1 MSDPAKSAS
10 YRTQP
15 EPIRAVDLFSPT
27 PLPYRTVSEQR
38 AQVLKEDQ
46 EREAERQVRLLS
58 QTSPMRPPEERI
70 RIWEQ
75 LHGLSLPRVATHKLI
90 GIIAQQT
97 DLPVADVLAEQTRRR
112 QPAVTTA
119 AT

>member
-1 MSDPAKSAS
+1 MSEPAKSAS
-10 YRTQP
+10 YRSQP
-15 EPIRAVDLFSPT
+15 ELTRASDLFST
-27 PLPYRTVSEQR
+27 PPPFRTVSEQR
-38 AQVLKEDQ
+38 AQVLKEDM
-46 EREAERQVRLLS
+46 EREAERQVRLSS

-75 LHGLSLPRVATHKLI
+75 LHGLSLPRMATHKLI

-97 DLPVADVLAEQTRRR
+97 DLSVAEVLAEQTRRS
-112 QPAVTTA
+112 QPAVT

>member
-1 MSDPAKSAS
+1 MSDPAKNAS

-15 EPIRAVDLFSPT
+15 ELMRAADLFSPT
-27 PLPYRTVSEQR
+27 PLPFRTVSEQR
-38 AQVLKEDQ
+38 AQVLKEDM
-46 EREAERQVRLLS
+46 EREAERQVRLSS

-75 LHGLSLPRVATHKLI
+75 LHGLSLPRAATHKLV

-97 DLPVADVLAEQTRRR
+97 DLSVAEVLAEQTRRS
-112 QPAVTTA
+112 QPPVTTA